1 MSIAYYNLTKQKVK
15 ELEAKR
21 TISPYFWEQW
31 EKAKKKLRKLEQQ
44 MTGQQQQIFNH
55 Q

>member
-1 MSIAYYNLTKQKVK
+1 MSRAYTNTKRKLA
-15 ELEAKR
+15 ELEVKKN
-21 TISPYFWEQW
+21 ISPYFWRKW
-31 EKAKKKLRKLEQQ
+31 EAANKKLRKLEQQ